1 MQLTDHLR
9 ELRKRLLVAVV
20 ALLVTTVLGW
30 IVHERVVDLLT
41 APACGIRGVHGVGG
55 PTAQC
60 PDGLLVNQGVL
71 APLSLSFQVSMT
83 VGLVLASPVWS
94 YQLWAFVAPAL
105 HRREKRYG
113 LGFTAAAVPLFCAG
127 GALAYWV
134 FPKALGVLAGFN
146 PDSFALAL
154 PGDQFLDFFVRLVL
168 VFGLSFEIPL
178 LLVALNFVGVLSAA
192 QLRGRWRGIVFGIFV
207 LSAVATP
214 TGDPLTMTVLA
225 LPICLLFFAALGVV
239 SLHDHRSGRA
249 PRPGEARGRSGTE
262 ANRGDVA

>member
-9 ELRKRLLVAVV
+9 ELRHRLLISCA
-20 ALLVTTVLGW
+20 ALLVTTVVGW
-30 IVHERVVDLLT
+30 IVHGHVVDLLT
-41 APACGIRGVHGVGG
+41 GPACGIKGVHGVGG
-55 PTAQC
+55 PTPQC
-60 PDGLLVNQGVL
+60 PNGLLVNQGVL
-71 APLSLSFQVSMT
+71 APLSLSFKVSMT
-83 VGLVLASPVWS
+83 VGLVLACPVWS
-94 YQLWAFVAPAL
+94 YQLWAFVAPGL

-113 LGFTAAAVPLFCAG
+113 LGFTAAAAPLFCAG
-127 GALAYWV
+127 GTLAYWV

-146 PDSFALAL
+146 PGSFALAL

-168 VFGLSFEIPL
+168 VFGLSFEMPL

-192 QLRGRWRGIVFGIFV
+192 RLRGWWRGIVFAIFV

-239 SLHDHRSGRA
+239 SLHDLRSGRA
-249 PRPGEARGRSGTE
+249 PRTGEARGPSGTE
-262 ANRGDVA
+262 VERGDDA